1 MKRISLLTIFAV
13 AFAAILFS
21 TAQKAEMAPVKS
33 SSTFSSSFKILN
45 DTSDSIQVHTGSGI
59 VNLNKGG
66 STSVSCN
73 EGREIRTADKGKKGG
88 LIFTV
93 DSSMCGKTVKLSKYL

>member
-1 MKRISLLTIFAV
+1 MKKITLYTILAV
-13 AFAAILFS
+13 AFAASLFFTPPKAAMASYS
-21 TAQKAEMAPVKS
+21 TSA
-33 SSTFSSSFKILN
+33 TFSSSFKILN
-45 DTSDSIQVHTGSGI
+45 DTSDAVQIHTGSGI

-66 STSVSCN
+66 STSVSCD

-93 DSSMCGKTVKLSKYL
+93 DSTMCGKTVKLSKYL

>member
-1 MKRISLLTIFAV
+1 MRKITLFAIFTV
-13 AFAAILFS
+13 ALATSIFF
-21 TAQKAEMAPVKS
+21 TTPKAEMATVNNL
-33 SSTFSSSFKILN
+33 TTYSSSFKILN
-45 DTSDSIQVHTGSGI
+45 DTSDAVQVHTGSGI

-66 STSVSCN
+66 STSVSCD